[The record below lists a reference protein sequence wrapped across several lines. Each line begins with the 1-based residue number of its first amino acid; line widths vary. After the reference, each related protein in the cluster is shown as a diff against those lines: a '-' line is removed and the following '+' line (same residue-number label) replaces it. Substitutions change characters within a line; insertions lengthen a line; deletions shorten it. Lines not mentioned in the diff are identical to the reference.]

1 MTQEFFITL
10 ADTGE
15 QVTVDANDWRAA
27 LISVNRLDAI
37 TVIPYVI
44 IKQGKPQ
51 RGFAAC
57 RLISLAPNDFPHLIV
72 AESAGAAFNE
82 ALTAVKEP
90 HLAASL

>member
-15 QVTVDANDWRAA
+15 QVTVDANDWRDA

-37 TVIPYVI
+37 TVIPYAI
-44 IKQGKPQ
+44 IEHGKPQ

-57 RLISLAPNDFPHLIV
+57 HLASLAPDAFPRLIV
-72 AESAGAAFNE
+72 AESADTAFNE
-82 ALTAVKEP
+82 ALAAVKEP
-90 HLAASL
+90 HLAASP